1 MKMMQ
6 LKCPECG
13 APLTVDTENPI
24 KYCSYC
30 GMPIYFDDETQR
42 IEVNYHSEHV
52 IRDEARIK
60 EAENRREEI
69 EMEKDSGAKEAIL
82 AFILM
87 MLLMLFIKF
96 VFIP

>member
-1 MKMMQ
+1 MMQ

-42 IEVNYHSEHV
+42 IEINYHSEHV

-69 EMEKDSGAKEAIL
+69 EMEKGSTKEAVL
-82 AFILM
+82 AVIGF
-87 MLLMLFIKF
+87 MLFMLFMKF